1 MSPCCVPSS
10 VNSTTIHPGCPISTR
25 ISRLIL
31 KPLLPS
37 GSPVNDLC
45 QFSSPE
51 HSPPCLATESITR
64 PFQLVPLPPALTPN
78 PPHTHTHSGTRVIS
92 VKPSLITV
100 QNLVG
105 SSPCTQTR
113 PTVTCPPLPLPL
125 PLHFILVTP
134 KCFLHTSCDDKVG
147 TTGGGTSVIC
157 PFIN

>member
-1 MSPCCVPSS
+1 MIRPQMSPCCVPSS

-78 PPHTHTHSGTRVIS
+78 PPHTHTQRHQSHLCKTQSDHSAKPRRLLAVYTDKAHRDLPPSASPIT
-92 VKPSLITV
+92 PSL
-100 QNLVG
+100 
-105 SSPCTQTR
+105 
-113 PTVTCPPLPLPL
+113 
-125 PLHFILVTP
+125 H
-134 KCFLHTSCDDKVG
+134 SCHPQVFP
-147 TTGGGTSVIC
+147 SHLMR
-157 PFIN
+157 